1 MTVEGHIKNGQIVLN
16 QPVALPEGMKVRV
29 ELLEK
34 ELSATPSPKPPAAT
48 QFDHYASIIGAI
60 DDLPSDF
67 AAQHDHY
74 IHGTPKK

>member
-1 MTVEGHIKNGQIVLN
+1 MTVDGHIEKGQIVLN
-16 QPVALPEGMKVRV
+16 QEISLPEGMKVRV
-29 ELLEK
+29 ELLSDSE
-34 ELSATPSPKPPAAT
+34 SPQKADALPGT
-48 QFDHYASIIGAI
+48 QFDHYKSIIGAI